1 MDNLLTIA
9 GMVSTTSFTL
19 PGDPSIRAASS
30 GFFTTNSSF
39 FRTTKSKKK
48 KKKKKK
54 ATRKERKERKKTQWT
69 QTPIPSR
76 WKTSTSLTQQTF

>member
-48 KKKKKK
+48 KK
-54 ATRKERKERKKTQWT
+54 ATRKERKERNKTQWT